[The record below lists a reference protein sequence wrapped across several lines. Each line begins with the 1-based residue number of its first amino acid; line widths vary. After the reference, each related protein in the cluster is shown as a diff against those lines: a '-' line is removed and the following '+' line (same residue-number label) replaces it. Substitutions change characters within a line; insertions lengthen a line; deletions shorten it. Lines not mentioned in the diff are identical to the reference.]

1 MRQAMR
7 AYVSAPASF
16 AAVPLFQQAAQR
28 RLVAA
33 RQRLSLVGVDVPE
46 VALQKVEHLRHEQQL
61 IPCRPPVAEKIAQ
74 QRVELA
80 YAQIFT
86 FLDAALRAVAEM
98 CATQAACGVAS
109 AA

>member
-1 MRQAMR
+1 MR
-7 AYVSAPASF
+7 AYVRAPASF
-16 AAVPLFQQAAQR
+16 AAVPLLQQAAER
-28 RLVAA
+28 RLVASG
-33 RQRLSLVGVDVPE
+33 QRLSLVGVDIPE

-61 IPCRPPVAEKIAQ
+61 IPRRPPVAEQIAQ

-80 YAQIFT
+80 DAQIFP